1 MLESS
6 KKLSIGQLE
15 DLKRSYDRD
24 GYFIAR
30 GAISPDRLSELH
42 KALTQAFDAAA
53 ESGEL
58 RDVGGLTSGHLNCYP
73 GAKARF
79 VYDELQQ
86 IGIIDLVKEL
96 HPHVARMPNVGCN
109 FNIPGSH
116 AQHYHTDRP
125 FSRDFMIL
133 NVALVDT
140 VIENGAIDMIPG
152 THKRFYRYKEF
163 VVERPYRN
171 HKRLPLNRGDVLVRN
186 SNVWH
191 RGMPNRTSV
200 PRPMLAF
207 TWEDGGSNHDDPFNI
222 DGGNIR
228 FLSNWYK
235 TTPIGRMRE
244 QVFVRV
250 PVIYSAFRLAR
261 SFCDRTY

>member
-1 MLESS
+1 M
-6 KKLSIGQLE
+6 
-15 DLKRSYDRD
+15 
-24 GYFIAR
+24 
-30 GAISPDRLSELH
+30 
-42 KALTQAFDAAA
+42 
-53 ESGEL
+53 
-58 RDVGGLTSGHLNCYP
+58 TSGHLNCYP
-73 GAKARF
+73 GAGARF
-79 VYDELQQ
+79 VYEELQQ

-96 HPHVARMPNVGCN
+96 HPHVTRMPNVGCN

-125 FSRDFMIL
+125 FTRDFMIL

-171 HKRLPLNRGDVLVRN
+171 HQRLPLSRGDVLVRN

-207 TWEDGGSNHDDPFNI
+207 TWEDGGSDHEDPFDI
-222 DGGNIR
+222 DGGSIR

-261 SFCDRTY
+261 SICDRTY